1 MPPVAEHYNVVVVG
15 GGIHGAGVAQA
26 AACAGYSVLLIEK
39 TRIAAGT
46 SSRSSKLIHGGLRY
60 LEGLDFSLVRESL
73 AERALLLKI
82 APGLVRLQPF
92 HIPVY
97 PQTSRRPLTIR
108 AGLSLYAILGRLQR
122 DNRFRKLRRRDW
134 GALDGLETHDLQ
146 AVYRYYDAQT
156 NDVELTRAVMQSAI
170 GLGAELRCPAEFL
183 EASITDAGCRIH
195 YRDASTENACTA
207 DVMVNAA
214 GPWVRLVDRNIT
226 PAPDSIPVDLVQG
239 SHLVIEGPL
248 NHGCYY
254 LEVPSDRRA
263 VFLLPWGEHAL
274 LGTTETLYTGP
285 PEEVAP
291 LPEEQAYLLDV
302 LRHYFPQRPQRVIER
317 FAGLRVLPAAE
328 GTAFGRSRETHLPVD
343 NPSRPRLVSIYGG
356 KLTGYRATAMKVVDM
371 FRRTLPVRKPVADT
385 ATLLLRPS

>member
-1 MPPVAEHYNVVVVG
+1 MAEHYNVVVIG
-15 GGIHGAGVAQA
+15 GGIHGTGVAQA

-39 TRIAAGT
+39 TRLAAGS

-60 LEGLDFSLVRESL
+60 LEGLDFSLVREGL

-82 APGLVRLQPF
+82 APDLVHLQPF
-92 HIPVY
+92 HVPVY

-108 AGLSLYAILGRLQR
+108 TGLSLYAILGQLHR

-134 GALDGLETHDLQ
+134 DTLDGLETRGLQ

-170 GLGAELRCPAEFL
+170 ELGAELRCPGEFL
-183 EASITDAGCRIH
+183 EASITDTGCRIH

-214 GPWVRLVDRNIT
+214 GPWVRLVDRHIT
-226 PAPDSIPVDLVQG
+226 PALHSIPADLVQG
-239 SHLVIEGPL
+239 SHLIVEGPL

-274 LGTTETLYTGP
+274 LGTTETPYTGP
-285 PEEVAP
+285 PEKVSP
-291 LPEEQAYLLDV
+291 LPEEEAYLLDV
-302 LRHYFPQRPQRVIER
+302 LRHYFPQRSQRVIER

-328 GTAFGRSRETHLPVD
+328 DSVFSRSREARLPVD
-343 NPSRPRLVSIYGG
+343 DPEQPRLVSIYGG
-356 KLTGYRATAMKVVDM
+356 KLTGYRATATRVVDI
-371 FRRTLPVRKPVADT
+371 FRRTLPARKPVADT
-385 ATLLLRPS
+385 AALALRAS